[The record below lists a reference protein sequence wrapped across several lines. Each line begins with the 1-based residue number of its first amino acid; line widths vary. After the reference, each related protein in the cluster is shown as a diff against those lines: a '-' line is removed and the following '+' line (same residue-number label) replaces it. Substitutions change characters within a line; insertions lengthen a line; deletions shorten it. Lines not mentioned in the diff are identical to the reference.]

1 MRLMTY
7 TPDIT
12 VSVTDPIAHAEHCL
26 ALAVEAADLAAD
38 LRLAE
43 QHSAAGIAREQQRY
57 YLARARAH
65 AEISKAESLR
75 SIADDL
81 NRIGLAQ

>member
-12 VSVTDPIAHAEHCL
+12 VSVTDPLAHAEHCL

-38 LRLAE
+38 LRLAD
-43 QHSAAGIAREQQRY
+43 QHSAAEQQRY

>member
-1 MRLMTY
+1 MTY

-26 ALAVEAADLAAD
+26 ALAVEAADLAAK
-38 LRLAE
+38 LRLE
-43 QHSAAGIAREQQRY
+43 DLHSAAGIAREQQRY

-75 SIADDL
+75 SIAEDL
-81 NRIGLAQ
+81 AAVRLAL